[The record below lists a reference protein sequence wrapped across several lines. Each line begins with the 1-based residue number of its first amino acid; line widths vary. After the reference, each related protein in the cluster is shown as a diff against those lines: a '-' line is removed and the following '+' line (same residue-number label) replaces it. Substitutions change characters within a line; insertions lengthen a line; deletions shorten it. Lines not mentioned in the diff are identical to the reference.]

1 MEAETCLLPSDVKSG
16 IQYEDNGLL
25 KLFWKQLTSSRAR
38 YWDLFSFAV
47 WTANNLRSVSPK
59 KVVKC

>member
-38 YWDLFSFAV
+38 TGISSLLLFGP
-47 WTANNLRSVSPK
+47 LII
-59 KVVKC
+59 